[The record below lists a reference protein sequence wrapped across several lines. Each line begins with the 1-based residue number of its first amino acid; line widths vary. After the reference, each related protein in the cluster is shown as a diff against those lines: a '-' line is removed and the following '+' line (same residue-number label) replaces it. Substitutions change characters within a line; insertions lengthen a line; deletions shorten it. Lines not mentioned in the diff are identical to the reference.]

1 MKIYTWADYFKPE
14 LLQRFEKEQGCR
26 IIIDTFESNESMY
39 AKIKA
44 GATGYDLLTPSSYFV
59 KIMSSQGY
67 LQPLNHALLPNLKH
81 VDADYLKIAM
91 DPQMHHSV
99 PYMLT
104 NTGISYQKSKVKDFS
119 PSWKMFDR
127 AALKGRMTM
136 LNDMRE
142 TVGAALKYLGYS
154 LNSRNDKE
162 LEAAR
167 DVVIAW
173 KRNLA
178 KFESEQYKGGIASGE
193 FLAGARLQRGSV
205 AGAEARILE
214 IEFVIPAEGT
224 SIACDDLVIPKDS
237 KQAQLAHALSTSF
250 MTRTWRPKI
259 PISFRMYVPIS
270 RAIAKW
276 TPELRNNPAVFLAP
290 EVKAKCEVIDD
301 LGADTAKYTKI
312 WDQIKARRI
321 SPSAPGRAE
330 VHRPSRAESSRAAT
344 SHSCEKPR
352 YSSPQSAI
360 RIFAWGRPDAVPK
373 PSIFLTT
380 SIPSTT
386 EPKTTCLPSSQD
398 V

>member
-1 MKIYTWADYFKPE
+1 MKIRSLICLFLFLCLVPMGCRRKTPELKIYTWADYFKPE

-26 IIIDTFESNESMY
+26 VIIDTFESNESMY

-59 KIMSSQGY
+59 KIMSNQGY
-67 LQPLNHALLPNLKH
+67 LQPLDHAQLPNLKH
-81 VDADYLKIAM
+81 VDTDYLKIAM

-104 NTGISYQKSKVKDFS
+104 NTGIAYQKGKIKDFS
-119 PSWKMFDR
+119 PSWKMFNQT
-127 AALKGRMTM
+127 ALKGRMTM

-167 DVVIAW
+167 DMVIAW

-193 FLAGARLQRGSV
+193 FLLVHGYSGDLLQVQKENPG
-205 AGAEARILE
+205 ID
-214 IEFVIPAEGT
+214 FVIPAEGT

-237 KQAQLAHALSTSF
+237 KQRHLAHAFINFIHNPDVAAENTNFLS
-250 MTRTWRPKI
+250 
-259 PISFRMYVPIS
+259 YVCPNQS
-270 RAIAKW
+270 SYSKVDPA
-276 TPELRNNPAVFLAP
+276 LRNNPAVFLAP
-290 EVKAKCEVIDD
+290 DVKAKCEVIDD

-312 WDQIKARRI
+312 WDQIKA
-321 SPSAPGRAE
+321 A
-330 VHRPSRAESSRAAT
+330 
-344 SHSCEKPR
+344 K
-352 YSSPQSAI
+352 
-360 RIFAWGRPDAVPK
+360 
-373 PSIFLTT
+373 
-380 SIPSTT
+380 
-386 EPKTTCLPSSQD
+386 
-398 V
+398 